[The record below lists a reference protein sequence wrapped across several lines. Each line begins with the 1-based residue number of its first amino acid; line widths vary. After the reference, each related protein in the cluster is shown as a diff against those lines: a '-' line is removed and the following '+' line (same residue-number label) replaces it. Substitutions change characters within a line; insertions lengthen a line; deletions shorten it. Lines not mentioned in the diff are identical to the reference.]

1 MQLSLPGLPKA
12 TSRFLPVLDQRQRGT
27 EFLELPV
34 RSVLNSPATTHM
46 GFWSLNPYV
55 GCEFGCS
62 YCYARDTHR
71 WTMDRA
77 DGNRTD
83 RADRTDRAAKAV
95 GAVGA
100 VGAVDPLDDF
110 EKRILVKA
118 GAAEVLARTLEP
130 GKLGSHSLVIGT
142 ATDPYQ
148 PAERKFRVT
157 RRILEMLLH
166 YRGLSIGII
175 TKSALVAR
183 DAALLRELTERHD
196 VSVNISVA
204 TLDAKLARRLEPR
217 SPVPRARL
225 RALRT
230 LTSAGVHAGLLIAP
244 ILPGITDDT
253 PGLTALMAAGRD
265 HGARYAVGSP
275 LRLSDTIRQRFLPM
289 LRREFPDLVEKYE
302 RHYRSRDYVSRSYHQ
317 ALKQRLARLE
327 RKLGFPVERTGERMG
342 NRQ

>member
-1 MQLSLPGLPKA
+1 MQLALPMAPA
-12 TSRFLPVLDQRQRGT
+12 SPSRSLPVLDRRNRGT
-27 EFLELPV
+27 VFLELPV

-46 GFWSLNPYV
+46 GFWSINPYV

-62 YCYARDTHR
+62 YCYARDTHK
-71 WTMDRA
+71 WTIERK
-77 DGNRTD
+77 TD
-83 RADRTDRAAKAV
+83 R
-95 GAVGA
+95 
-100 VGAVDPLDDF
+100 AVDPLDDF

-148 PAERKFRVT
+148 PAERKFGVT
-157 RRILEMLLH
+157 RRILEMLLR

-183 DAALLRELTERHD
+183 DAELLRQLTERHD
-196 VSVNISVA
+196 VSVNISLA

-230 LTSAGVHAGLLIAP
+230 LTRAGVHAGLLIAP

-253 PGLTALMAAGRD
+253 AGLTALMAAGRD

-275 LRLSDTIRQRFLPM
+275 LRLSNTIKQRFLPM
-289 LRREFPDLVEKYE
+289 LRHEFPELVEKYE
-302 RHYRSRDYVSRSYHQ
+302 RHYHSRDYVSRSYHQ
-317 ALKQRLARLE
+317 ALKRRLAGLQ
-327 RKLGFPVERTGERMG
+327 RKLGFPVEHMERGTG
-342 NRQ
+342 NREAPNKWQVASSKW

>member
-1 MQLSLPGLPKA
+1 MQLNLALPAP
-12 TSRFLPVLDQRQRGT
+12 SRELPVLDQRDRGA

-46 GFWSLNPYV
+46 GFWSINPYV

-71 WTMDRA
+71 WAIERADGDRA
-77 DGNRTD
+77 DEDKTDGAD
-83 RADRTDRAAKAV
+83 RA
-95 GAVGA
+95 
-100 VGAVDPLDDF
+100 VDFLDDF

-118 GAAEVLARTLEP
+118 GAAEVLARTLDP
-130 GKLGSHSLVIGT
+130 GKLGTQSLVIGT

-148 PAERKFRVT
+148 PAERKFGVT

-183 DAALLRELTERHD
+183 DAELLRELTGRHD

-204 TLDAKLARRLEPR
+204 TLNAKLARRLEPR

-225 RALRT
+225 RALRK
-230 LTSAGVHAGLLIAP
+230 LTANGVHAGLLIAP

-253 PGLTALMAAGRD
+253 AGLTALMAAGLD

-275 LRLSDTIRQRFLPM
+275 LRLSNTIKLRFLPM

-302 RHYRSRDYVSRSYHQ
+302 KHYRGRDYVSRAYNQ
-317 ALKQRLARLE
+317 ALKQRLAALQ
-327 RKLGFPVERTGERMG
+327 RKLGFPVEGAGRRMG
-342 NRQ
+342 NRG

>member
-1 MQLSLPGLPKA
+1 
-12 TSRFLPVLDQRQRGT
+12 V
-27 EFLELPV
+27 
-34 RSVLNSPATTHM
+34 
-46 GFWSLNPYV
+46 
-55 GCEFGCS
+55 
-62 YCYARDTHR
+62 
-71 WTMDRA
+71 
-77 DGNRTD
+77 NRTD
-83 RADRTDRAAKAV
+83 RADRAD
-95 GAVGA
+95 
-100 VGAVDPLDDF
+100 DPLDDF
-110 EKRILVKA
+110 ERRILVKA

-130 GKLGSHSLVIGT
+130 GKLGHHSLVIGT

-157 RRILEMLLH
+157 RGILEMLLH

-175 TKSALVAR
+175 TISALVAR
-183 DAALLRELTERHD
+183 DAPLLRELTERHD

-253 PGLTALMAAGRD
+253 AGLTALMDAGRD

-275 LRLSDTIRQRFLPM
+275 LRLSETIRQRFLPM

-302 RHYRSRDYVSRSYHQ
+302 RHYHSRDYVSRAYHQ
-317 ALKQRLARLE
+317 ALKQRLAGLQ
-327 RKLGFPVERTGERMG
+327 RKLGYPVERAGERMG